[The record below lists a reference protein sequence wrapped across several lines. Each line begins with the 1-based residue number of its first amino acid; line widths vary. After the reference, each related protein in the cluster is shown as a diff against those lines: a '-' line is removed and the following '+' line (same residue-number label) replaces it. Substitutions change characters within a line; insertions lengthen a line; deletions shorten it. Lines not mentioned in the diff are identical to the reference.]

1 VFNKFKIGILKDKKD
16 IEFVF
21 TNDDIINI
29 TGMMGSGKTTL
40 AKSIVNSTK
49 KELIIFDWMFGRS
62 LGNRPDKIEK
72 LLKTFEEEYP
82 ETINQEIF
90 KNNKDRDNEKEIQKY
105 ATIIYNF
112 VLKNIKLPMVIEG
125 QHLYKWMDYNAL
137 KGKLIIKRTSLFN
150 SYIRAFK
157 RDVSRRCKQYK
168 NGEVD
173 KKDVINKVQER
184 IVLPIKDYFKI
195 NKFILELLKER
206 QHEKYKDVS

>member
-1 VFNKFKIGILKDKKD
+1 MFNKYKIGIFKDKED

-21 TNDDIINI
+21 SDDDIINI

-40 AKSIVNSTK
+40 AKSLAINTK

-72 LLKTFEEEYP
+72 LLKKFEEKYP

-90 KNNKDRDNEKEIQKY
+90 KNHKDKDNEKEIQKY

-112 VLKNIKLPMVIEG
+112 VLENIKLPMIVEG
-125 QHLYKWMDYNAL
+125 QHLYKWMDYDAL

-150 SYIRAFK
+150 AYLRAFR
-157 RDVSRRCKQYK
+157 RDVHRLQKQYK
-168 NGEVD
+168 NGEV
-173 KKDVINKVQER
+173 KRKAVLNKVKER
-184 IVLPIKDYFKI
+184 IIFPIKDYLKI
-195 NKFILELLKER
+195 NKFILRLLEE
-206 QHEKYKDVS
+206 EKHGKY